1 MCGNFN
7 ELTSKYGKV
16 YSELQQC
23 KSFHSHLLTEI
34 IQLER
39 NAVTNSQYSS
49 IEKLTDHG
57 RIHKIFHVTEVDNR
71 FEIGNLEE

>member
-23 KSFHSHLLTEI
+23 ISFNSHLLTEI
-34 IQLER
+34 IQLES

-49 IEKLTDHG
+49 IETLTDL
-57 RIHKIFHVTEVDNR
+57 K
-71 FEIGNLEE
+71 EETWKDT

>member
-16 YSELQQC
+16 YPELQQC
-23 KSFHSHLLTEI
+23 ISFNSHLLTEI
-34 IQLER
+34 IQLES

-49 IEKLTDHG
+49 IETLTDH
-57 RIHKIFHVTEVDNR
+57 K
-71 FEIGNLEE
+71 EETWKDT

>member
-1 MCGNFN
+1 M
-7 ELTSKYGKV
+7 GKSILSCSNV
-16 YSELQQC
+16 
-23 KSFHSHLLTEI
+23 LTEI

-71 FEIGNLEE
+71 FEIGNLEEYIKNASF